1 MVKIMTS
8 SDSTNISTAKRFSHI
23 YSFGSKVVIDLW
35 KRFRLPLVST
45 ATIYIICYLIS
56 KYVAGL
62 SYDLDAII
70 RDLILQTILGLILFG
85 LFRKAWAFIS
95 FQTLFMGFFL
105 LGHAAKVS
113 FYGVPLSP
121 DDVYAVSDLFWIAA
135 NWQRAIMVLFGA
147 SLVILL
153 IIGANWRRLTY
164 GLIILTTVGFFM
176 NQKVAA
182 LAYTNLVKV
191 YGISVWDMRGNLINH
206 GATLHSLLETLRY
219 ASEPHTPPSVNEVN
233 KALAS
238 LEGMNF
244 NRSWGTNKRYS
255 FDRPRNI
262 HMIMEESFWDAT
274 QLTGSKFSRSPFE
287 DNFLS
292 LWERAGRSKCMTPV
306 YGGYTANSE
315 FEALVGFPVDENGV
329 RFERGLRN
337 DIPALPRLLAK
348 RGYTTIVSHPNVAG
362 FWNRTNAYRR
372 LGFQIYWSKNHF
384 DLDDMNAD
392 QLSDESLYRQVLKKI
407 DPMLKSGKPLLNY
420 VVTFS
425 GHIPFVLNERR
436 PHIIKT
442 DSKLDV
448 VTNYINNVY
457 YKSKELADYI
467 AAIQERDPD
476 GIIVAF
482 GDHGPFLGPNFAGF
496 RESQLLM
503 NKMSDWT
510 PEMLKTAYTTPLL
523 IIDGRNGPV
532 KTGIIPLYRLPSLL
546 FSLMGIK
553 EKGMLDYTLQPHG
566 FKIRPLPGR
575 QLVLDRHDR
584 PFAFN
589 SDEIDRTP
597 VDVHQWMLQIATLSK
612 DLFIGRQYSI
622 ASPHNFLDRKSLLS
636 HRSNL
641 NENSSNELEPLG
653 KISIN

>member
-1 MVKIMTS
+1 MAS
-8 SDSTNISTAKRFSHI
+8 SDSTNISDARRFSHI
-23 YSFGSKVVIDLW
+23 YSWGSKVVIDFW

-45 ATIYIICYLIS
+45 VTIYVICYLIS
-56 KYVAGL
+56 KFATGL
-62 SYDLDAII
+62 SYDLDAVL
-70 RDLILQTILGLILFG
+70 RDLILQMILGVILFVF
-85 LFRKAWAFIS
+85 FRKQWAFIS
-95 FQTLFMGFFL
+95 FQTLFMGFFF

-121 DDVYAVSDLFWIAA
+121 DDVYAVTDLFWVAA
-135 NWQRAIMVLFGA
+135 NWQRAIMVLYGA
-147 SLVILL
+147 SLVILVMF
-153 IIGANWRRLTY
+153 GAKWRRVAYALMI
-164 GLIILTTVGFFM
+164 LIMAGFFM

-182 LAYTNLVKV
+182 LAYTNLVKI

-206 GATLHSLLETLRY
+206 GVTMHSILETLRY
-219 ASEPHTPPSVNEVN
+219 ASEPHTPPSVNEVK
-233 KALAS
+233 KALA
-238 LEGMNF
+238 LLGDMNF
-244 NRSWGTNKRYS
+244 NRSLGTMNGYS
-255 FDRPRNI
+255 FDKPRNI
-262 HMIMEESFWDAT
+262 HMILEESFWDAT
-274 QLTGSKFSRSPFE
+274 QLTGSKFSRPPFD

-292 LWERAGRSKCMTPV
+292 LWERAGRSECMAPV

-315 FEALVGFPVDENGV
+315 FEALAGFPVDENGV

-337 DIPALPRLLAK
+337 DIPALPRLLTK
-348 RGYTTIVSHPNVAG
+348 QGYTTVVSHPNVAG

-407 DPMLKSGKPLLNY
+407 DPMLKAGKPLLNY

-425 GHIPFVLNERR
+425 GHIPFILNDRR

-442 DSKLDV
+442 ESKLEV

-457 YKSKELADYI
+457 YKSKELAEYI

-510 PEMLKTAYTTPLL
+510 PEMLKTAYATPLL

-532 KTGIIPLYRLPSLL
+532 KAGIMPLYRLPSLL

-553 EKGMLDYTLQPHG
+553 EKGMLDYTLQLHD

-575 QLVLDRHDR
+575 QLVLDHHDQ

-612 DLFIGRQYSI
+612 DLFVGRQYSI
-622 ASPHNFLDRKSLLS
+622 ASPHNFLHRKSLLS
-636 HRSNL
+636 HRVDPL
-641 NENSSNELEPLG
+641 ENSSSELEPSG
-653 KISIN
+653 KITLN